1 MVMNDDVSTSEV
13 RRGYRRPELHQYGA
27 MRDVTRGGSA
37 GTPEAQAGG
46 NPNKAKS

>member
-1 MVMNDDVSTSEV
+1 MARSDDVTTSKV

-37 GTPEAQAGG
+37 GSPEGG
-46 NPNKAKS
+46 SQSRQKAMS